1 MVSMFKKLLVFILV
15 LTLIFIISG
24 CKKGEEVETDKIPK
38 EGSYS
43 RCMEVREKI
52 PYNVIDDVEFPYFDE
67 NTLFE
72 NSNLIFK
79 GIVINE
85 VEIGIEEYRDGR
97 LINTYY
103 RDVST
108 FEIEDIYYSE
118 DPSLEIGDVVKVA
131 NGSCSYWW
139 YEGTLKMEK
148 DKEYIVLTIKEP
160 NLPNV
165 EFTEYYDYFVENY
178 WVPII
183 PVENGNYYVDEM
195 LISLIDNAEEEIVRE
210 DGDFKTTVYV
220 KSEEFEEELAS
231 LISQKKG
238 ES

>member
-1 MVSMFKKLLVFILV
+1 L
-15 LTLIFIISG
+15 
-24 CKKGEEVETDKIPK
+24 
-38 EGSYS
+38 
-43 RCMEVREKI
+43 
-52 PYNVIDDVEFPYFDE
+52 PYFDE

-148 DKEYIVLTIKEP
+148 DKEYIVLAKRSSEVSYTD
-160 NLPNV
+160 
-165 EFTEYYDYFVENY
+165 FTKYYDYIVENY

-183 PVENGNYYVDEM
+183 GVENGNYFVDEE

>member
-1 MVSMFKKLLVFILV
+1 MFKKILVFILV
-15 LTLIFIISG
+15 LTLIFIASG
-24 CKKGEEVETDKIPK
+24 CKKGEEETTQIPSEGIYVRYK
-38 EGSYS
+38 E
-43 RCMEVREKI
+43 VKEKV
-52 PYNVIDDVEFPYFDE
+52 PYNVIDDVLLPYFDE

-148 DKEYIVLTIKEP
+148 DKEYIVLTIKEFD
-160 NLPNV
+160 LPNV
-165 EFTEYYDYFVENY
+165 EFTEYSDYYVENY

-183 PVENGNYYVDEM
+183 PVENGNYYVDEE